1 MNIKKCCN
9 KADCFCEFVANYDK
23 STGWVISTNSTAYA
37 QILKVFKNESAVL
50 SYSNLTDNHYATLK
64 TKDVLLVRNIIS
76 ELES

>member
-1 MNIKKCCN
+1 MNMKKCCSGAN
-9 KADCFCEFVANYDK
+9 CEHEFNASFDL
-23 STGWVISTNSTAYA
+23 STGWVICTNSTAYA